1 MGHHSALRV
10 VISGKKTK
18 DAGRIFRQFENI
30 PYRRISFLHWGFFLG
45 LGTYFF
51 AELLAMTPTKGK
63 KQSIKSNKSARIYHR
78 CM

>member
-18 DAGRIFRQFENI
+18 DAGRIFRLFENI
-30 PYRRISFLHWGFFLG
+30 PYRRISFLHWGGGGFLG

-51 AELLAMTPTKGK
+51 AELPTMTPIKGKK
-63 KQSIKSNKSARIYHR
+63 KQSIISK
-78 CM
+78 